1 MDSYCSQK
9 EVTISL
15 EIGGFIGN
23 TALVIID

>member
-1 MDSYCSQK
+1 MDSYRSQE
-9 EVTISL
+9 EVTICL